1 MIVFFP
7 IERGGLRVAAYNKYF
22 PGQSKSS
29 STGESGYASSSVTN
43 SNNNGSSH
51 LDQREYKSTPID
63 FETAKSLR
71 TLLFGNL
78 ATTFSEDWK
87 MQNFGFCDYAKLKY
101 GIVQKKGG
109 PCGVLASVQAH
120 VLLELI
126 FGQDE
131 SPPRDLSAAL

>member
-1 MIVFFP
+1 MLFSINYQDKYNN
-7 IERGGLRVAAYNKYF
+7 RSGLRVSAYNKYF
-22 PGQSKSS
+22 PGQSSKSS
-29 STGESGYASSSVTN
+29 IGAESSY
-43 SNNNGSSH
+43 GSSNAGTQ
-51 LDQREYKSTPID
+51 LDKEYKSTPID

-78 ATTFSEDWK
+78 VTTFSDDWK
-87 MQNFGFCDYAKLKY
+87 IQNFGFCDYAKLKY

-120 VLLELI
+120 LLLELI